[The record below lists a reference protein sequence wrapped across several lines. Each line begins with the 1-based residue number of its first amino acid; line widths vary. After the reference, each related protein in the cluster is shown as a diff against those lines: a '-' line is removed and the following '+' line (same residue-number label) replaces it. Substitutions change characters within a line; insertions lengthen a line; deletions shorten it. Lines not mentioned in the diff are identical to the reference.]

1 MDGGDLAVSDE
12 LTHEITRR
20 LFLGEVDGRGRTFLA
35 TGDLAQPQRL
45 AEMPAG
51 VPDHEDRFALG
62 LEGDGGAVSPVMEP
76 ADTADGGRRTAG
88 GAGAVVVL
96 GFFIVA
102 YVAPS

>member
-51 VPDHEDRFALG
+51 VPAHEDRFALG
-62 LEGDGGAVSPVMEP
+62 LEGDGGAVRPVLEQ
-76 ADTADGGRRTAG
+76 ARSEERRVGNECVSTSR
-88 GAGAVVVL
+88 
-96 GFFIVA
+96 
-102 YVAPS
+102 YRWSQYN